1 MKPEHKSMIASYA
14 RSAIGA
20 ALALYLA
27 RPNDVTVRDLVAAG
41 IAAIAPPLLRWLNP
55 SDPAFGR
62 SSK

>member
-41 IAAIAPPLLRWLNP
+41 IAAVAPPLLRWLNP
-55 SDPAFGR
+55 ADQAFGR
-62 SSK
+62 SAK

>member
-1 MKPEHKSMIASYA
+1 MKPEHRAMIASYA

-27 RPNDVTVRDLVAAG
+27 RPNDVTIRDLAAAAL
-41 IAAIAPPLLRWLNP
+41 AAIAPPLLRWLNP

-62 SSK
+62 SAK

>member
-27 RPNDVTVRDLVAAG
+27 RPNDVTVRDLVAAA
-41 IAAIAPPLLRWLNP
+41 IAAVAPPLLRWLNP

>member
-1 MKPEHKSMIASYA
+1 MKPGHKSMIASYA

-55 SDPAFGR
+55 SDQAFGR
-62 SSK
+62 TAK

>member
-14 RSAIGA
+14 RSAIAA

-55 SDPAFGR
+55 SDQAFGR
-62 SSK
+62 TAK

>member
-1 MKPEHKSMIASYA
+1 MKPVHKAMIASYA

-55 SDPAFGR
+55 NDQAFGR
-62 SSK
+62 SSS

>member
-1 MKPEHKSMIASYA
+1 MKPKHKSMIASYA

-62 SSK
+62 FSK

>member
-27 RPNDVTVRDLVAAG
+27 RPNDVTMRDLVAAG

-55 SDPAFGR
+55 SDQAFGR
-62 SSK
+62 TAK

>member
-27 RPNDVTVRDLVAAG
+27 RPNDVTVRDLVAAA
-41 IAAIAPPLLRWLNP
+41 IAAVAPPLLRWLNP
-55 SDPAFGR
+55 ADPAFGR
-62 SSK
+62 SAK

>member
-27 RPNDVTVRDLVAAG
+27 RPNDVTVRDLVAAA
-41 IAAIAPPLLRWLNP
+41 IAAIAPPLLRWLNS

-62 SSK
+62 TAK

>member
-1 MKPEHKSMIASYA
+1 MKLEHKSMIASYA

-27 RPNDVTVRDLVAAG
+27 RPNDVTVRDLVAAA
-41 IAAIAPPLLRWLNP
+41 IAAVAPPLLRWLNP

-62 SSK
+62 STK

>member
-55 SDPAFGR
+55 SDQAFGR
-62 SSK
+62 TAK

>member
-27 RPNDVTVRDLVAAG
+27 RPNDVTVRDLAAAAL
-41 IAAIAPPLLRWLNP
+41 AAIAPPLIRFLNP
-55 SDPAFGR
+55 NDPAFGR
-62 SSK
+62 STK

>member
-14 RSAIGA
+14 RSALGA
-20 ALALYLA
+20 ALAVYLA
-27 RPNDVTVRDLVAAG
+27 RPNDVTIRDLVAAG

-55 SDPAFGR
+55 ADRAFGR

>member
-20 ALALYLA
+20 ALAVYLA
-27 RPNDVTVRDLVAAG
+27 RPNDVTVRDLVAAS

-55 SDPAFGR
+55 SDQAFGR

>member
-1 MKPEHKSMIASYA
+1 VKPAHKAMIASYA

-55 SDPAFGR
+55 GDQAFGR
-62 SSK
+62 SSS

>member
-1 MKPEHKSMIASYA
+1 MKPEHKSMMASYA

-55 SDPAFGR
+55 GDQAFGR
-62 SSK
+62 NSK

>member
-27 RPNDVTVRDLVAAG
+27 RPNHVTVRDLVAAG